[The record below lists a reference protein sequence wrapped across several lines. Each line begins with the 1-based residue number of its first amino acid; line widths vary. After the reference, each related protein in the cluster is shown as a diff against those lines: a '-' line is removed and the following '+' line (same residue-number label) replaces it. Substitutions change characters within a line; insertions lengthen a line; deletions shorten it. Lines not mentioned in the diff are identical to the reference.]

1 VTGIK
6 GQPVQSIIE
15 AGDRE
20 FAAGNFQ
27 GAAYFF
33 KKAID
38 KNNNITELY
47 YKYAESLR
55 LNREYSVA
63 EKMYKIVLNE
73 NEKEF
78 PLSVFWYAEMLKNE
92 GLYDKAANYYMRFY
106 KNNRQNKDL
115 QYFILKSK
123 YESVVCE
130 NLAIRQPSDYDLE
143 IIRMDTTVNSDC
155 SEFGAVEVSESLL
168 YFSSSRPE
176 KAGENSEFRS
186 AIYFSKKENDR
197 WQKALLADSLL
208 NNKNY
213 QSGNFTFDEADKR
226 GYFSRCPISKNNEK
240 CKIYSIVLD
249 RDKWDYC
256 VALPSEINYDDA
268 NSTQPCIVNT
278 QHGKML
284 IFASDRKEGY
294 GNYDIWYSKINPDG
308 SFGQPVNAGSR
319 INSIDDEIT
328 PFYYPGDTVLYFSS
342 TWHGSL
348 GGFDI
353 FKAKGDF
360 INWEEPVNLGKPVNS
375 TVDDLYYWFNP
386 ETRNVY
392 FSSNRKINESNDG
405 ETCCND
411 IYTFNLPFSHNDSL
425 RMRQK
430 LEKEAE
436 ITSEYIIQAKKL
448 VPLTLYFDNDQPDPE
463 SNDSTTLTS
472 YDALFHDY
480 MMKIED
486 YKEGYSYNLPLEQK
500 DLLINEINSFF
511 LGQVQ
516 NGMDRLENFL
526 AILEIVLKRGQ
537 KAEIILQSY
546 ASPLNTAEYN
556 QALSKRRIE
565 CLKNFLISY
574 KDSVLLPYFQSNRLI
589 LLQISYGE
597 TAARQ
602 GISDDINDLRNSV
615 YSPAAAK
622 ERRIE
627 LIAVEILQN
636 N

>member
-1 VTGIK
+1 
-6 GQPVQSIIE
+6 
-15 AGDRE
+15 
-20 FAAGNFQ
+20 
-27 GAAYFF
+27 
-33 KKAID
+33 
-38 KNNNITELY
+38 
-47 YKYAESLR
+47 
-55 LNREYSVA
+55 
-63 EKMYKIVLNE
+63 
-73 NEKEF
+73 
-78 PLSVFWYAEMLKNE
+78 
-92 GLYDKAANYYMRFY
+92 
-106 KNNRQNKDL
+106 
-115 QYFILKSK
+115 
-123 YESVVCE
+123 
-130 NLAIRQPSDYDLE
+130 
-143 IIRMDTTVNSDC
+143 
-155 SEFGAVEVSESLL
+155 
-168 YFSSSRPE
+168 
-176 KAGENSEFRS
+176 
-186 AIYFSKKENDR
+186 
-197 WQKALLADSLL
+197 
-208 NNKNY
+208 
-213 QSGNFTFDEADKR
+213 
-226 GYFSRCPISKNNEK
+226 
-240 CKIYSIVLD
+240 
-249 RDKWDYC
+249 
-256 VALPSEINYDDA
+256 
-268 NSTQPCIVNT
+268 
-278 QHGKML
+278 
-284 IFASDRKEGY
+284 
-294 GNYDIWYSKINPDG
+294 
-308 SFGQPVNAGSR
+308 
-319 INSIDDEIT
+319 
-328 PFYYPGDTVLYFSS
+328 
-342 TWHGSL
+342 
-348 GGFDI
+348 
-353 FKAKGDF
+353 
-360 INWEEPVNLGKPVNS
+360 
-375 TVDDLYYWFNP
+375 
-386 ETRNVY
+386 
-392 FSSNRKINESNDG
+392 
-405 ETCCND
+405 
-411 IYTFNLPFSHNDSL
+411 
-425 RMRQK
+425 MRQK